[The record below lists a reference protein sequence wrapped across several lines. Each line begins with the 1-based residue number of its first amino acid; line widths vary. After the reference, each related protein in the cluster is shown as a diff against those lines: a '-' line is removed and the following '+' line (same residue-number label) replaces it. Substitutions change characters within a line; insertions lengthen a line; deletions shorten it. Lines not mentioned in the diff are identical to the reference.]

1 MYKDHS
7 ILAIIPARGGSKGI
21 PGKNI
26 FEVSGKPLIAYT
38 LEAASGSQ
46 YIDYVLVSTDSQ
58 EIADTAK
65 KYGGQVPFLRPA
77 ELASDTAKT
86 IDAVVHCVKEMKESQ
101 MQEFESVVLLQ
112 PTSPLRT
119 SEDID
124 GAIELFYQNDEK
136 SLVSVSELDVNPVL
150 IRRIEDG
157 RAVPILNES
166 STVRRQDFKKYY
178 RVNGAIYINRACELT
193 PETSLNDNET
203 AYIMDSSHCIDIDSM
218 DDIEAL
224 KRQLS

>member
-1 MYKDHS
+1 MFKDHS
-7 ILAIIPARGGSKGI
+7 ILAVIPARGGSKGI

-26 FEVSGKPLIAYT
+26 IEVAGRPLIAYT
-38 LEAASGSQ
+38 LEAAKNSRF
-46 YIDYVLVSTDSQ
+46 IDYVLVSTDSE
-58 EIADTAK
+58 EIADAAR
-65 KYGGQVPFLRPA
+65 KYGGEVPFLRPD

-86 IDAVVHCVKEMKESQ
+86 IDAVLHCVKEMEKLGKS
-101 MQEFESVVLLQ
+101 FDTVILLQ

-119 SEDID
+119 AKDID
-124 GAIELFYQNDEK
+124 GAIELFFKNGEK

-150 IRRIEDG
+150 IRRVEDG

-178 RVNGAIYINRACELT
+178 RVNGAIYINKASELGS
-193 PETSLNDNET
+193 ETSLNDNET

-218 DDIEAL
+218 EDIEEL

>member
-1 MYKDHS
+1 MYNDHT

-26 FEVSGKPLIAYT
+26 FEISGKPLIAYT
-38 LEAASGSQ
+38 LEAACGSK
-46 YIDYVLVSTDSQ
+46 YIDYVLVSTDSL

-86 IDAVVHCVKEMKESQ
+86 IDAVVYCVKEMKETLQ
-101 MQEFESVVLLQ
+101 KEFDAVILLQ

-119 SEDID
+119 AEDID
-124 GAIELFYQNDEK
+124 GAIELFYQKGEQ

-150 IRRIEDG
+150 IRRVEDEK
-157 RAVPILNES
+157 AVPILNES

-178 RVNGAIYINRACELT
+178 RVNGAIYINKTSELT
-193 PETSLNDNET
+193 TETSLNDNEI
-203 AYIMDSSHCIDIDSM
+203 AYIMDNSHCIDIDTM

>member
-1 MYKDHS
+1 MFKDHS
-7 ILAIIPARGGSKGI
+7 ILAVIPARGGSKGI

-26 FEVSGKPLIAYT
+26 IEVAGRPLIAYT
-38 LEAASGSQ
+38 LEAAKNSRF
-46 YIDYVLVSTDSQ
+46 IDYVLVSTDSE
-58 EIADTAK
+58 EIADAAR
-65 KYGGQVPFLRPA
+65 KYGGEVPFLRPD

-86 IDAVVHCVKEMKESQ
+86 IDAVLHCVKEMEKLGKS
-101 MQEFESVVLLQ
+101 FDTVILLQ

-119 SEDID
+119 AEDID
-124 GAIELFYQNDEK
+124 GAIELFFKNGEK

-150 IRRIEDG
+150 IRRVEDG

-178 RVNGAIYINRACELT
+178 RVNGAIYINKASELGS
-193 PETSLNDNET
+193 ETSLNDNET

-218 DDIEAL
+218 EDIEEL

>member
-1 MYKDHS
+1 MFKDHS
-7 ILAIIPARGGSKGI
+7 ILAVIPARGGSTGI

-26 FEVSGKPLIAYT
+26 IEVAGRPLIAYT
-38 LEAASGSQ
+38 LEAAKNSRF
-46 YIDYVLVSTDSQ
+46 IDYVLVSTDSE
-58 EIADTAK
+58 EIADAAR
-65 KYGGQVPFLRPA
+65 KYGGEVPFLRPD

-86 IDAVVHCVKEMKESQ
+86 IDAVLHCVKEMEKLGKS
-101 MQEFESVVLLQ
+101 FDTVILLQ

-119 SEDID
+119 AKDID
-124 GAIELFYQNDEK
+124 GAIELFFKNGEK

-150 IRRIEDG
+150 IRRVEDG

-178 RVNGAIYINRACELT
+178 RVNGAIYINKASELGS
-193 PETSLNDNET
+193 ETSLNDNET

-218 DDIEAL
+218 EDIEEL

>member
-1 MYKDHS
+1 MFKDHS
-7 ILAIIPARGGSKGI
+7 ILAVIPARGGSKGI

-26 FEVSGKPLIAYT
+26 IEVAGRSLIAYT
-38 LEAASGSQ
+38 LEAAKNSRF
-46 YIDYVLVSTDSQ
+46 IDYVLVSTDSE
-58 EIADTAK
+58 EIADAAR
-65 KYGGQVPFLRPA
+65 KYGGEVPFLRPD

-86 IDAVVHCVKEMKESQ
+86 IDAVLHCVKEMEKLGKS
-101 MQEFESVVLLQ
+101 FDTVILLQ

-119 SEDID
+119 AKDID
-124 GAIELFYQNDEK
+124 GAIELFFKNGEK

-150 IRRIEDG
+150 IRRVEDG

-178 RVNGAIYINRACELT
+178 RVNGAIYINKASELGS
-193 PETSLNDNET
+193 ETSLNDNET

-218 DDIEAL
+218 EDIEEL